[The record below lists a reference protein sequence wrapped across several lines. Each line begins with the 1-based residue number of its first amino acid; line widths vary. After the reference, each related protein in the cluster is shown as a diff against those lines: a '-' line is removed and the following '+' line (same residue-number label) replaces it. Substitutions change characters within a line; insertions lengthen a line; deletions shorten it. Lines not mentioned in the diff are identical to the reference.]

1 MQSQEFEIRILKKN
15 LKVSKTAKNIY
26 SLEIKTLLRF

>member
-15 LKVSKTAKNIY
+15 LKVLKTTKNIY

>member
-15 LKVSKTAKNIY
+15 LKVSKTTKNIF